1 MNVLNPLLT
10 SGSTKDKLTLFEGV
24 WEVNGDFRD
33 CNQFCN
39 NNNGY
44 LERLAHAASKYLE
57 RLAHADSKYLQI
69 N

>member
-1 MNVLNPLLT
+1 MSLHSFCCAMNVLTPLLT
-10 SGSTKDKLTLFEGV
+10 SGSTKDNLTLFGGV

-33 CNQFCN
+33 CNQLCN

-44 LERLAHAASKYLE
+44 LERLT
-57 RLAHADSKYLQI
+57 HADPKHLQI